1 MKRVVLLFNVILLAL
16 TIDYLAENI
25 SLYIDS
31 KNKNSIKNEIFIKES
46 KLKFIVNEINEKNK
60 ELKDIE
66 DKKSTE
72 VRILKVW
79 EKELEKTH
87 S

>member
-46 KLKFIVNEINEKNK
+46 
-60 ELKDIE
+60 
-66 DKKSTE
+66 T
-72 VRILKVW
+72 
-79 EKELEKTH
+79 
-87 S
+87 

>member
-31 KNKNSIKNEIFIKES
+31 KNKIFIKES
-46 KLKFIVNEINEKNK
+46 ELKFIENEINEKNK

>member
-16 TIDYLAENI
+16 TIDYLAENS

-46 KLKFIVNEINEKNK
+46 KLKFIENEINEKNK

>member
-31 KNKNSIKNEIFIKES
+31 KNKSSIKNEIFIKES
-46 KLKFIVNEINEKNK
+46 ELKFIENEINEKNK